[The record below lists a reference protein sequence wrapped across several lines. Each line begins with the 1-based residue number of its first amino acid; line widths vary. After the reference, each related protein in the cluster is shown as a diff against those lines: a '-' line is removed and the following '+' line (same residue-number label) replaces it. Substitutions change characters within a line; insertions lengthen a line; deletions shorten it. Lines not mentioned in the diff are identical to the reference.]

1 MEVTMTTFA
10 NRILGA
16 MRLDP
21 RIYEEV
27 EANRGTMP
35 QAVAVV
41 VLASV
46 AGGVGLVDVHAP
58 DPIALITQSA
68 GALLGWVSWALL
80 MYSIGTRFLPEA
92 QTHADAGELLRT
104 LAFAG
109 APGLLR
115 VFGVIPKVGM
125 GIYAVASV
133 WMLIAMIV
141 AVRQALDYKG
151 TERAVAV
158 CVIGWALSLAI
169 AALIGNVFPRIL
181 S

>member
-1 MEVTMTTFA
+1 MTTFA

-16 MRLDP
+16 MRLDA
-21 RIYEEV
+21 RVYEEV
-27 EANRGTMP
+27 EADRAAMP
-35 QAVAVV
+35 QAIAVV
-41 VLASV
+41 LLTSV

-58 DPIALITQSA
+58 DALAVIAQSA
-68 GALLGWVSWALL
+68 GALLGWVAWAVL
-80 MYSIGTRFLPEA
+80 MYSIGTLFLPEP
-92 QTHADAGELLRT
+92 QTRADAGELLRT

-115 VFGVIPKVGM
+115 IFGVVPFVGVA
-125 GIYAVASV
+125 IYAIASI

-141 AVRQALDYKG
+141 AVRQALDYKSTG
-151 TERAVAV
+151 RAVAV
-158 CVIGWALSLAI
+158 CVVGWGLSLAI

>member
-1 MEVTMTTFA
+1 MTTFA

-21 RIYEEV
+21 RVYEEV

-35 QAVAVV
+35 QAVAIVL
-41 VLASV
+41 LASV

-58 DPIALITQSA
+58 DLMALITQSV

-80 MYSIGTRFLPEA
+80 MYSVGTWFLPEP
-92 QTHADAGELLRT
+92 QTRADAGELLRT

-115 VFGVIPKVGM
+115 IFGVIPGVGLA
-125 GIYAVASV
+125 IYAIASI
-133 WMLIAMIV
+133 WMLLAMIV
-141 AVRQALDYKG
+141 AVRQALDF
-151 TERAVAV
+151 TSTRRAVAV
-158 CVIGWALSLAI
+158 CGLGWLFAIGFAVLF
-169 AALIGNVFPRIL
+169 GVFFGPRVY
-181 S
+181 

>member
-1 MEVTMTTFA
+1 
-10 NRILGA
+10 

-21 RIYEEV
+21 RTYEEV
-27 EANRGTMP
+27 EANRAAMP

-46 AGGVGLVDVHAP
+46 AGGVGLLDVHAP
-58 DPIALITQSA
+58 NPTTLITQSA

-92 QTHADAGELLRT
+92 QTQANAGELLRT

-115 VFGVIPKVGM
+115 IFGVIPKVGWE
-125 GIYAVASV
+125 IYVVASI

-141 AVRQALDYKG
+141 AVRQALDYQG
-151 TERAVAV
+151 TGRAVVV
-158 CVIGWALSLAI
+158 CVVGWALSLAI

>member
-1 MEVTMTTFA
+1 MTTFA

-21 RIYEEV
+21 RVYEEV

-35 QAVAVV
+35 QAVAIVL
-41 VLASV
+41 LASV

-58 DPIALITQSA
+58 DLMALITQSV

-80 MYSIGTRFLPEA
+80 MYSVGTWFLPEP
-92 QTHADAGELLRT
+92 QTRADAGELLRT

-115 VFGVIPKVGM
+115 IFGVIPGVGLA
-125 GIYAVASV
+125 IYAIASI
-133 WMLIAMIV
+133 WMLLAMIV
-141 AVRQALDYKG
+141 AVRQALDYRG
-151 TERAVAV
+151 TGRAVAV
-158 CVIGWALSLAI
+158 CVIGWTLSLAI
-169 AALIGNVFPRIL
+169 AALISSLFPRIL